1 MKTRFLLI
9 SLLALFAFS
18 AWSQEKQLSM
28 QDAVIGQWREYYPKY
43 LRNLSWRGESY
54 QITWIDG
61 DSLKQVAAKGGK
73 EQILLTLDDLNAA
86 LYGLSRDSL
95 RYFPAVSWSSDAE
108 IRFVHQKRNYS
119 YQVNERLLEEGSV
132 LPENAENLA
141 KSEDGWMAFTR
152 EKNIFIQQEEGAEK
166 AITTD
171 GKYGLVYG
179 ESVHRNEFGI
189 DKGLFWSPK
198 ASYLAFYRMDESM
211 VSDYPL
217 VDVSSRVATL
227 KNIKYPMAGMES
239 HQVSIGVYHRMTG
252 ETIYLEVEGPKD
264 QYLTSVA
271 WTPDEQFLMVGVLN
285 REQNRFSLQL
295 YEPGGKMVRELFTE
309 EHPKYVEPEKAPV
322 FLPGSSDRFIWESER
337 DGYNQVYLYDL
348 SGNVL
353 KQLTKG
359 NDPVTSVYGF
369 DAKGKN
375 LFIERST
382 NQGLERHAFQVN
394 VNNLKEKQLT
404 TGAGVHQL
412 SFSADKKFFIDQFSN
427 LTTPRTIRVYNLK
440 SQMTHRLLEA
450 ENPLDDL
457 ALGEMSLHSVK
468 AADVSTLLN
477 MRVIKPFGFE
487 EGKKYP
493 LIVYV
498 YGGPHAQM
506 ITNSW
511 LGGARMWEHY
521 MAQQGYLVAV
531 LDNRGSAH
539 RGRDFEQIIH
549 RQLGQVEAED
559 QLKGIE
565 YLDSLGWIDKD
576 RIGVHG
582 WSYGGFM
589 TINLMTRY
597 PKIFKVG
604 VAGGPVIDWKFYE
617 VMYGERYMDTPEENP
632 EGYAQ
637 ASLLTKAEN
646 LSGKLLIIHGGLDNV
661 VVLQHSQEFLNA
673 CIRSGKQVDF
683 FVYPQHEHNVR
694 GMDRIHLM
702 QKVTDYFEDYLN

>member
-1 MKTRFLLI
+1 MKTRILLI
-9 SLLALFAFS
+9 SLLALFTFS
-18 AWSQEKQLSM
+18 TWSQEKQLSM

-43 LRNLSWRGESY
+43 LRNLSWRGETH

-108 IRFVHQKRNYS
+108 IRFVHQKRNYT
-119 YQVNERLLEEGSV
+119 YRVDERLLEEGGL
-132 LPENAENLA
+132 LPENAENVE
-141 KSEDGWMAFTR
+141 KSDQGWIAFTR
-152 EKNIFIQQEEGAEK
+152 EKNIFIQQEEGTEK
-166 AITTD
+166 AITSD

-252 ETIYLEVEGPKD
+252 KTIFLEVEGPKD
-264 QYLTSVA
+264 QYLTSVV
-271 WTPDEQFLMVGVLN
+271 WTPDEQFLLVGILN

-348 SGNVL
+348 SGNLL
-353 KQLTKG
+353 KQLTKE
-359 NDPVTSVYGF
+359 NEPVTSVYGF
-369 DAKGKN
+369 DAKGKH

-382 NQGLERHAFQVN
+382 NQGLERHTFQIN

-404 TGAGVHQL
+404 TGPGVHQL
-412 SFSADKKFFIDQFSN
+412 SFSADKKYFIDQFSN
-427 LTTPRTIRVYNLK
+427 LTTPRTIGVYNLK

-450 ENPLDDL
+450 ENPLVDL

-468 AADVSTLLN
+468 AADDSTLLN

-632 EGYAQ
+632 DGYAQ

-673 CIRSGKQVDF
+673 CIRSAKQVDF